1 MTPSE
6 ERALSALITSKN
18 KKEAAQKARITERT
32 LRRYFESPEFC
43 KRYREAFAQVVQDAT
58 RQAQQLLA
66 PALSTLESVMA
77 DEDIPTV
84 ARVNA
89 AKIALDY
96 AVRLTDQNDLAERL
110 TALEE
115 LRGDFTW
122 NPRAAHSGPGTG
134 RETAPG
140 QHGRHRQHSHYSGY
154 SALLPAFA

>member
-6 ERALSALITSKN
+6 ERALSALITSKS
-18 KKEAAQKARITERT
+18 KKEAAQKAGITERT
-32 LRRYFESPEFC
+32 MRRYFENPEFC

-77 DEDIPTV
+77 DEDIPAA

-89 AKIALDY
+89 AKITLDY

-115 LRGDFTW
+115 LRG
-122 NPRAAHSGPGTG
+122 
-134 RETAPG
+134 
-140 QHGRHRQHSHYSGY
+140 
-154 SALLPAFA
+154 

>member
-6 ERALSALITSKN
+6 ERALSALVTSKS
-18 KKEAAQKARITERT
+18 KKEAAQKAGITERT
-32 LRRYFESPEFC
+32 LRRYFENPEFC

-66 PALSTLESVMA
+66 PALSTLESVMQ
-77 DEDIPTV
+77 DEEIPAA

-110 TALEE
+110 TALEDM
-115 LRGDFTW
+115 RV
-122 NPRAAHSGPGTG
+122 
-134 RETAPG
+134 
-140 QHGRHRQHSHYSGY
+140 
-154 SALLPAFA
+154 

>member
-6 ERALSALITSKN
+6 ERTLSALITSKN
-18 KKEAAQKARITERT
+18 KKEAAQKAGITERT
-32 LRRYFESPEFC
+32 MRRYFENLEFC

-77 DEDIPTV
+77 DEDIPAA

-110 TALEE
+110 TALEDM
-115 LRGDFTW
+115 RG
-122 NPRAAHSGPGTG
+122 
-134 RETAPG
+134 
-140 QHGRHRQHSHYSGY
+140 
-154 SALLPAFA
+154 

>member
-6 ERALSALITSKN
+6 ERALSALITSKS
-18 KKEAAQKARITERT
+18 KKEAAQKAGITERT
-32 LRRYFESPEFC
+32 MRRYFENPEFC

-77 DEDIPTV
+77 DEDIPAT

-110 TALEE
+110 TALEDM
-115 LRGDFTW
+115 RG
-122 NPRAAHSGPGTG
+122 
-134 RETAPG
+134 
-140 QHGRHRQHSHYSGY
+140 
-154 SALLPAFA
+154 

>member
-6 ERALSALITSKN
+6 ERALSALITSKS
-18 KKEAAQKARITERT
+18 KKEAAQKAGITERT
-32 LRRYFESPEFC
+32 MRRYFENPEFC

-66 PALSTLESVMA
+66 PALSTLESIMA
-77 DEDIPTV
+77 DEDIPAA

-110 TALEE
+110 TALEDM
-115 LRGDFTW
+115 RG
-122 NPRAAHSGPGTG
+122 
-134 RETAPG
+134 
-140 QHGRHRQHSHYSGY
+140 
-154 SALLPAFA
+154 

>member
-6 ERALSALITSKN
+6 ERALSALITSKS
-18 KKEAAQKARITERT
+18 KKEAAQKAGITERT
-32 LRRYFESPEFC
+32 MRRDFESPEFC

-77 DEDIPTV
+77 DEDIPAA

-96 AVRLTDQNDLAERL
+96 AVRLTDQNDLVERL
-110 TALEE
+110 TALEDM
-115 LRGDFTW
+115 RG
-122 NPRAAHSGPGTG
+122 
-134 RETAPG
+134 
-140 QHGRHRQHSHYSGY
+140 
-154 SALLPAFA
+154 

>member
-6 ERALSALITSKN
+6 ERALSALITSKS
-18 KKEAAQKARITERT
+18 KKEAAQKAGITERT
-32 LRRYFESPEFC
+32 MRRYFENPEFC

-77 DEDIPTV
+77 DEDIPAA

-110 TALEE
+110 TALEDM
-115 LRGDFTW
+115 RG
-122 NPRAAHSGPGTG
+122 
-134 RETAPG
+134 
-140 QHGRHRQHSHYSGY
+140 
-154 SALLPAFA
+154 

>member
-6 ERALSALITSKN
+6 ERALSALITSKS
-18 KKEAAQKARITERT
+18 KKEAAQKAGITERT
-32 LRRYFESPEFC
+32 MRRYFENPEFC

-77 DEDIPTV
+77 DEDIPAA

-89 AKIALDY
+89 AKITLDY

-110 TALEE
+110 TALEDM
-115 LRGDFTW
+115 RG
-122 NPRAAHSGPGTG
+122 
-134 RETAPG
+134 
-140 QHGRHRQHSHYSGY
+140 
-154 SALLPAFA
+154 

>member
-6 ERALSALITSKN
+6 ERALSALLTSKS
-18 KKEAAQKARITERT
+18 KKEAAQKAGITERT
-32 LRRYFESPEFC
+32 MRRYFENPEFC

-77 DEDIPTV
+77 DEDIPAA

-110 TALEE
+110 TALEDM
-115 LRGDFTW
+115 RG
-122 NPRAAHSGPGTG
+122 
-134 RETAPG
+134 
-140 QHGRHRQHSHYSGY
+140 
-154 SALLPAFA
+154 

>member
-1 MTPSE
+1 MGQLSPNKE
-6 ERALSALITSKN
+6 KLLAALLTSRT
-18 KKEAAQKARITERT
+18 KKEAAEAVGISERT
-32 LRRYFESPEFC
+32 MRTYFEDPEFC

-77 DEDIPTV
+77 DEDIPAA

-115 LRGDFTW
+115 LQG
-122 NPRAAHSGPGTG
+122 
-134 RETAPG
+134 
-140 QHGRHRQHSHYSGY
+140 
-154 SALLPAFA
+154 